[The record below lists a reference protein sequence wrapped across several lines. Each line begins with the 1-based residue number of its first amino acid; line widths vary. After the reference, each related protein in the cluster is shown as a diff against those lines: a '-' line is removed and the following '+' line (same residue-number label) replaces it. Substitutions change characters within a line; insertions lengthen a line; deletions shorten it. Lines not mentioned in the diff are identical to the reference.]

1 MNQLID
7 NQKAEM
13 TSREIA
19 DLVGARHDS
28 VKRTIERLSSG
39 VISEPPLVDGV
50 KSANGIT
57 EKVYLFFGEKGKLD
71 SIVVIAQLCPEF
83 TARLVER
90 WDELEKANT
99 QPKLP
104 THNEAFLQLFQ
115 SAVEQDRVIKEQNE
129 RLIAVENKLEK
140 AIEANVWDHCPQNCE
155 PITKI
160 RARINARYGISA
172 KIVDQVMRDMPF
184 SPRIAGM
191 VRNGNENAQGAH
203 YAVYHTKDVSNV
215 FKMFV
220 SECEQVTKEFFKHQ
234 LISKSFKLKV

>member
-1 MNQLID
+1 MNQLISS
-7 NQKAEM
+7 KAITM
-13 TSREIA
+13 SSRDIA
-19 DLVGARHDS
+19 DLTGKRHDHVMADIS
-28 VKRTIERLSSG
+28 KMIEWLGDTCPDFSGDLPDSYGRPQKVYFLPKRETLILVSG
-39 VISEPPLVDGV
+39 YNIDLRAKIIDRWQELE
-50 KSANGIT
+50 SAN
-57 EKVYLFFGEKGKLD
+57 
-71 SIVVIAQLCPEF
+71 A
-83 TARLVER
+83 
-90 WDELEKANT
+90 
-99 QPKLP
+99 QPKIP

-115 SAVEQDRVIKEQNE
+115 SAVEQDRVIKEQGE

-160 RARINARYGISA
+160 RQRINERYGISA

-191 VRNGNENAQGAH
+191 VRNGNKNAQGAH

-220 SECEQVTKEFFKHQ
+220 SECEQVTKEFFKHR
-234 LISKSFKLKV
+234 LISKSFKLISR

>member
-1 MNQLID
+1 MNQLIN

-28 VKRTIERLSSG
+28 VKRTIERLSPG
-39 VISEPPLVDGV
+39 VIDVPPLVEYLDSLNR
-50 KSANGIT
+50 SA
-57 EKVYLFFGEKGKLD
+57 KQYLFSGEKGKLD

-83 TARLVER
+83 TARIVAR
-90 WDELEKANT
+90 WDELEKANA

-160 RARINARYGISA
+160 RQRINERYGISA

-191 VRNGNENAQGAH
+191 VRNGNENAQGSH

-234 LISKSFKLKV
+234 LIAKSFKLKL

>member
-1 MNQLID
+1 MNQLMS

-28 VKRTIERLSSG
+28 VKRTIERLSPG
-39 VISEPPLVDGV
+39 VIDVPPLVEYLDSLSRPA
-50 KSANGIT
+50 KQ
-57 EKVYLFFGEKGKLD
+57 YLFSGEKGKLD

-83 TARLVER
+83 TARIVKR
-90 WDELEKANT
+90 WDELEKANA

-160 RARINARYGISA
+160 RHRINERYGISA

-215 FKMFV
+215 FKVFV

>member
-1 MNQLID
+1 MKCVNSQQHTLYP
-7 NQKAEM
+7 
-13 TSREIA
+13 R
-19 DLVGARHDS
+19 
-28 VKRTIERLSSG
+28 
-39 VISEPPLVDGV
+39 P
-50 KSANGIT
+50 
-57 EKVYLFFGEKGKLD
+57 KGRG
-71 SIVVIAQLCPEF
+71 F
-83 TARLVER
+83 TALT
-90 WDELEKANT
+90 D
-99 QPKLP
+99 
-104 THNEAFLQLFQ
+104 
-115 SAVEQDRVIKEQNE
+115 
-129 RLIAVENKLEK
+129 KLEK

-160 RARINARYGISA
+160 RQRINERYGISA

-234 LISKSFKLKV
+234 LIAKSFKLKL

>member
-1 MNQLID
+1 MNQLISS
-7 NQKAEM
+7 QEM
-13 TSREIA
+13 TMGTREIA
-19 DLVGARHDS
+19 EMLGKEHSNIKISA
-28 VKRTIERLSSG
+28 ERLYSKG
-39 VISEPPLVDGV
+39 VLLTLAAQGFEHNGNNYTEYRLNKRDCLILV
-50 KSANGIT
+50 
-57 EKVYLFFGEKGKLD
+57 
-71 SIVVIAQLCPEF
+71 AQNCPEF
-83 TARLVER
+83 TAAIVDR
-90 WDELEKANT
+90 WQELESASA
-99 QPKLP
+99 QQRIP

-115 SAVEQDRVIKEQNE
+115 SAVEQDRVIKEQGE

-160 RARINARYGISA
+160 RQRINERYGISA

-191 VRNGNENAQGAH
+191 VRNGNENAQGSH

-234 LISKSFKLKV
+234 LIAKSFKLKL